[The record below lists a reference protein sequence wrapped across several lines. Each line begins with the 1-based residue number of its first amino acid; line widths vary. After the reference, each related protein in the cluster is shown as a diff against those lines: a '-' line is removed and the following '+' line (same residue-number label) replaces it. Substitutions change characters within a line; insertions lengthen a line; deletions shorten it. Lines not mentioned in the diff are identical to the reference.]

1 MLHSCGAPRAFHT
14 RAVYTRPSGAT
25 VRVSTTC
32 EYAAPQVTV
41 SEMIEVRTYGYSIY
55 SSIRNSRGCAS
66 FAQPKVEA
74 YLYTVYTAVERWS
87 LQRSGP
93 DDCLALA
100 CGRGV
105 RVSDYARVAPR
116 HPRPR
121 TGTRHPRPGRGG
133 SAESRAPARR
143 VARGSEAAVGTER
156 VHTHVFTTSST
167 PYAFELHLTEPFA

>member
-121 TGTRHPRPGRGG
+121 TGTRHPAAAAARNRALQLVAWHVAARPQWAQSVCIRTCLL
-133 SAESRAPARR
+133 PALRPTR
-143 VARGSEAAVGTER
+143 
-156 VHTHVFTTSST
+156 SSSI
-167 PYAFELHLTEPFA
+167 